1 MNYTV
6 LTYSFY
12 LVLSISLTVWV
23 ARTLHRNGRRF
34 LVDCFQGDESLAD
47 SVNHLLVVGFYLM
60 NFGFVTLY
68 LKLGIDVASSKEV
81 FEALSGKM
89 GVVMLALGGMHF
101 FNVYLFHK
109 MRRKA
114 LLKDEPPP
122 VKPDSM
128 AELGESA

>member
-1 MNYTV
+1 
-6 LTYSFY
+6 
-12 LVLSISLTVWV
+12 
-23 ARTLHRNGRRF
+23 
-34 LVDCFQGDESLAD
+34 
-47 SVNHLLVVGFYLM
+47 
-60 NFGFVTLY
+60 
-68 LKLGIDVASSKEV
+68 
-81 FEALSGKM
+81 M

>member
-6 LTYSFY
+6 LTYSIY
-12 LVLSISLTVWV
+12 LVLSITLTIWV

-34 LVDCFQGDESLAD
+34 LIDCFHGDESLAD
-47 SVNHLLVVGFYLM
+47 SVNHLLVVGFYLV

-68 LKLGIDVASSKEV
+68 LKLGIDVAGSKEV

-114 LLKDEPPP
+114 LLRNEPPP
-122 VKPDSM
+122 VEPDGM
-128 AELGESA
+128 AADA

>member
-6 LTYSFY
+6 LTYSIY
-12 LVLSISLTVWV
+12 LVLSITLTVWV

-34 LVDCFQGDESLAD
+34 LIDCFHGDESLAD
-47 SVNHLLVVGFYLM
+47 SVNHLLVVGFYLV

-68 LKLGIDVASSKEV
+68 LKLGIDVAGSKEV

-114 LLKDEPPP
+114 LLRNEPPP
-122 VKPDSM
+122 VEPDGM
-128 AELGESA
+128 AADA